1 MFIGYYSLANAVTM
15 FGLISAV
22 TSCFLAAN
30 GNFKFA
36 VFMLFFAFLCDSFD
50 GKIARA
56 EKNRTPKQKFYG
68 VQLDSLC
75 DAISFGFVPC
85 FVAFSFGFD
94 GWLDVLIYCIF
105 ILCGVIRLAYFN
117 TLSNEKPGKTMK
129 YFKGVPIPASVPI
142 ITILFVLTTFIAPEV
157 MVWLFRITLLTLA
170 IGYIFN
176 IKIKKPDIKTAMI
189 YLCVHVLLLLIL
201 LIAGDCKSPK
211 QFDKPVDATVEAGDV
226 SK

>member
-1 MFIGYYSLANAVTM
+1 
-15 FGLISAV
+15 
-22 TSCFLAAN
+22 
-30 GNFKFA
+30 
-36 VFMLFFAFLCDSFD
+36 
-50 GKIARA
+50 
-56 EKNRTPKQKFYG
+56 
-68 VQLDSLC
+68 
-75 DAISFGFVPC
+75 
-85 FVAFSFGFD
+85 
-94 GWLDVLIYCIF
+94 
-105 ILCGVIRLAYFN
+105 
-117 TLSNEKPGKTMK
+117 MK